1 MFYMDFWTA
10 FAFVG
15 TLLLVVIN
23 AILVMRM
30 DVDIHEEGEGG
41 GGKGPKGDEQL
52 CRTTQA

>member
-30 DVDIHEEGEGG
+30 DVDIHEEGEGD